1 MLESPTKDGKEV
13 WDQMPDDH
21 KQILQKY
28 NLVHPAMFTC
38 CNCPFVKTCEYT
50 YDPYNTDGDCL
61 EEK

>member
-1 MLESPTKDGKEV
+1 MSDE
-13 WDQMPDDH
+13 H